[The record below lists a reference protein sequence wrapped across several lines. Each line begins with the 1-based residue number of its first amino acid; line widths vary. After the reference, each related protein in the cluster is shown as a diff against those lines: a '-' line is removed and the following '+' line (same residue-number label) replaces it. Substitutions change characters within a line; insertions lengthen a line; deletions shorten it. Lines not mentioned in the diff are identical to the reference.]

1 MKIKLNELSTK
12 QKLAYVLNY
21 VEDTHNEQ
29 DKKDLLEMTS
39 KEIDEAFI
47 YLFECGELND

>member
-29 DKKDLLEMTS
+29 DKKDLLKMTS
-39 KEIDEAFI
+39 KEINEAFI

>member
-1 MKIKLNELSTK
+1 MKKDSIELSTN
-12 QKLAYVLNY
+12 QKLAYILNY

-39 KEIDEAFI
+39 KEIDDAFD